1 MDPYLYVFLI
11 SIVPW
16 LELRGSIPIGIIM
29 GLDITK
35 VFLVSLLGGILVIP
49 ALFIFLDHIFP
60 IARRINIIDRLY
72 LIWEARV
79 HKKYEKYSDWEMLG
93 LMFFVAVPLPG
104 TGVYTGTFL
113 AFLLG
118 LNRKWSF
125 LAIALGAAIAGII
138 VSLISVGLKSNM
150 VYLGGLF

>member
-29 GLDITK
+29 NLDITK
-35 VFLVSLLGGILVIP
+35 VFLVSFLGGILVIP
-49 ALFIFLDHIFP
+49 ALFVALDHIFP
-60 IARRINIIDRLY
+60 IARQIKIIDRLY
-72 LIWEARV
+72 VIWEARV
-79 HKKYEKYSDWEMLG
+79 HRKYVKYSDWEMLG

-125 LAIALGAAIAGII
+125 VAISLGALIAGIVVTI
-138 VSLISVGLKSNM
+138 ITLGLENI
-150 VYLGGLF
+150 F

>member
-16 LELRGSIPIGIIM
+16 LELRGSIPIGILM

-49 ALFIFLDHIFP
+49 VLFIAFDHIFP
-60 IARRINIIDRLY
+60 IARRIKVIDRLY
-72 LIWEARV
+72 MIWETRV
-79 HKKYEKYSDWEMLG
+79 HRKYEKYADWEMLG
-93 LMFFVAVPLPG
+93 LMLFVAVPLPG

-125 LAIALGAAIAGII
+125 FAIALGAAIAGIL

>member
-1 MDPYLYVFLI
+1 V
-11 SIVPW
+11 
-16 LELRGSIPIGIIM
+16 
-29 GLDITK
+29 
-35 VFLVSLLGGILVIP
+35 
-49 ALFIFLDHIFP
+49 
-60 IARRINIIDRLY
+60 
-72 LIWEARV
+72 RV

-125 LAIALGAAIAGII
+125 FAIALGAAIAGII
-138 VSLISVGLKSNM
+138 VSLITIGFKSNM

>member
-1 MDPYLYVFLI
+1 MDQYLYVFLV

-16 LELRGSIPIGIIM
+16 LELRGSIPLGVVM

-49 ALFIFLDHIFP
+49 VLFIAFDHIFP
-60 IARRINIIDRLY
+60 IVRRIKIIDRLY
-72 LIWEARV
+72 MIWETRV
-79 HKKYEKYSDWEMLG
+79 HRKYEKYADWEMLG
-93 LMFFVAVPLPG
+93 LMIFVAIPLPG
-104 TGVYTGTFL
+104 TGVYSGTFL
-113 AFLLG
+113 AYLLG

-125 LAIALGAAIAGII
+125 LAISLGAAIAGIL
-138 VSLISVGLKSNM
+138 VSLISLGLKSNM